1 MDFGEFKGAPYGGV
15 PVPTGATTSAQSPEI
30 SLWARAPIGD
40 AFSVGAQAMEGTRRI
55 VPRWESAID
64 DTYTRSGI
72 DGAWNYGRFQLQGE
86 QWWGRDFDADGFGT
100 LIGSSGGYVRG
111 KYYIGDGD
119 HAYVAVRYDAHMTT
133 HHHARRHILRRTH
146 DLPTSRIVF
155 QQVQTIGSTGSFG
168 GALTIAIPLR

>member
-1 MDFGEFKGAPYGGV
+1 
-15 PVPTGATTSAQSPEI
+15 
-30 SLWARAPIGD
+30 
-40 AFSVGAQAMEGTRRI
+40 MEGTRRI
-55 VPRWESAID
+55 VLVGRAPFD

-111 KYYIGDGD
+111 KYSVGDGD
-119 HAYVAVRYDAHMTT
+119 HAYVAVRYDAYDNPIITRDVTYYGALMIFQR
-133 HHHARRHILRRTH
+133 A
-146 DLPTSRIVF
+146 RIVF

-168 GALTIAIPLR
+168 GALTIAIPAPLKM